1 VSRGGGSPVRARLT
15 GWAVAVGLVA
25 ALAAGCTESSAP
37 DDSLP
42 DRGREYPVDTKRVTV
57 GVGERFSVVVTSNA
71 SIGDNWVMRVQ
82 PDQAVLTT
90 TGADYVPDASGDVV
104 GGGGREFFVF
114 TGKAAGTTTFELYNC
129 FRGCQSEEDLKRSVA
144 HTVDVTVG

>member
-1 VSRGGGSPVRARLT
+1 MRARLL
-15 GWAVAVGLVA
+15 GAAVTAGLVA
-25 ALAAGCTESSAP
+25 ALAAGCTGSPTP
-37 DDSLP
+37 DDSAP
-42 DRGREYPVDTKRVTV
+42 DRGREYSADTKRVTV
-57 GVGERFSVVVTSNA
+57 GVGERFSIVVTSNA
-71 SIGDNWVMRVQ
+71 SVGDNWVMRVQ
-82 PDQAVLTT
+82 PDQAILTT
-90 TGADYVPDASGDVV
+90 TGADYVPDASGDLV